1 MTDIELLNEFIR
13 HLRVERGLSVNTYKT
28 YHYQLISFIGFLN
41 KRNKNITLATRN
53 DIIDYLELKK
63 NSGLSSSSMFGIAIS
78 VRQFYKFCNML
89 GYIENEP
96 TKTLKLPKFTQ
107 KIPEPLS
114 HNDIEKLLN
123 MPIKQKFTALRN
135 KAMLELMYS
144 TGIRVSELVNI
155 RIHDINLDENFIK
168 VLGKGSKERIVPFS
182 NRAKGAI
189 LRYIEHRQK
198 RTSPDNDYLFL
209 NLQGNRITRGG
220 FWWELKNMAKKAGI
234 PTKVRPH
241 MLRHTAATHL
251 LARGVDF
258 RVLQVL
264 LGHSSVVTTQRYVK
278 VNTFITKRTYF

>member
-1 MTDIELLNEFIR
+1 MTDTELLNEFLR

-28 YHYQLISFIGFLN
+28 YLYHLNGFINFLTQ
-41 KRNKNITLATRN
+41 RNKNIFSATRN

-78 VRQFYKFCNML
+78 IRQFYKFCNML

-123 MPIKQKFTALRN
+123 MPIRQKFSDIRN
-135 KAMLELMYS
+135 KAIVELMYS
-144 TGIRVSELVNI
+144 TGIRVSELINLKTN
-155 RIHDINLDENFIK
+155 DINLDENFIK
-168 VLGKGSKERIVPFS
+168 VLGKGSKERIVPFG
-182 NRAKGAI
+182 NRAKESI
-189 LRYIEHRQK
+189 LTYLEYRQK
-198 RTSPDNDYLFL
+198 RASPDNIYLFL
-209 NLQGNRITRGG
+209 NSKGNKLTRGG
-220 FWWELKNMAKKAGI
+220 FWWELKNMANKAGI
-234 PTKVRPH
+234 QIKVKPH

-251 LARGVDF
+251 LAKGVDF
-258 RVLQVL
+258 KVLQVL

-278 VNTFITKRTYF
+278 VNVSSLIQRL

>member
-1 MTDIELLNEFIR
+1 MTDTELLNEFLR

-28 YHYQLISFIGFLN
+28 YLYHLNGFINFLTQ
-41 KRNKNITLATRN
+41 RNKNIFSATRN

-78 VRQFYKFCNML
+78 IRHFYKFCNML

-123 MPIKQKFTALRN
+123 MPIRQKFSDIRN
-135 KAMLELMYS
+135 KAIVELMYS
-144 TGIRVSELVNI
+144 TGIRVSELINLKTN
-155 RIHDINLDENFIK
+155 DINLDENFIK
-168 VLGKGSKERIVPFS
+168 VLGKGSKERIVPFG
-182 NRAKGAI
+182 NRAKESI
-189 LRYIEHRQK
+189 LTYLEYRQK
-198 RTSPDNDYLFL
+198 RASPDNIYLFL
-209 NLQGNRITRGG
+209 NSKGNKLTRGG
-220 FWWELKNMAKKAGI
+220 FWWELKNMANKAGI
-234 PTKVRPH
+234 QIKVKPH

-251 LARGVDF
+251 LAKGVDF

-278 VNTFITKRTYF
+278 VNVSSLIQRL